1 MKKVYL
7 SMTMLAVSGSLFA
20 QAPTAQRE
28 LFSIKKINTVAE
40 APLQAKALGV
50 AYPIS
55 DFSVPGDWV
64 LDNAGEMAPMG
75 WTIDAVNDSWAF
87 NSGIAS
93 TSGGNYLELY
103 NGDPTTGTPAP
114 TNSTFT
120 ATTANSID
128 VPTLT
133 GGTTDVT
140 IQFEQYGARFVD
152 IQEVLVSTDGVTF
165 VSVGNNDDIPNLTST
180 GGDPYPNPM
189 LRTYDISTAIAGNP
203 STVWIRFSWS
213 PGSQNITYGWFVDDV
228 NIVTKPNNDIKTG
241 DNDWGSLGLH
251 YYQIP
256 LTQVAP
262 IDFWTMVSNEGS
274 DTQTGVML
282 NVDVNSGANTGSSPS
297 VSIAAAA
304 SDSLVATSLFTPS
317 ATGNYSFTMDISA
330 DLVDDVPANNVLT
343 GDSFEVGQSIYARDT
358 DGNPSNG
365 GGEDNDPAAAGD
377 FAFEAG
383 SYFDAFATEAVFGLD
398 VTIGNGTPDGT
409 IIYGKLYVWDGSAF
423 TYVDETAEYT
433 VTSAEA
439 ASNANISLELF
450 THPSITAGSTYLA
463 VVGCYSEFYYGV
475 SGYSPDQTSFIMY
488 GGVGGTGSQYYTNG
502 TPMVRMNFD
511 ASTGIAEVSE
521 TGVVLGQNMPNP
533 FDNNSTINF
542 ELTNTSDVQFEF
554 VDMTGKVVKTM
565 DLGTLTNG
573 AHSIQVDATEFASG
587 VYYYSLVSE
596 GSKITSKMIVQK

>member
-114 TNSTFT
+114 SNSTFT

-128 VPTLT
+128 IPTLT

-189 LRTYDISTAIAGNP
+189 LRTYDISSAISGNP

-282 NVDVNSGANTGSSPS
+282 NVDVNSGANTGSSPG

-304 SDSLVATSLFTPS
+304 SDSLVATSLLTPS

-343 GDSFEVGQSIYARDT
+343 GDSFEVGQYIYARDT
-358 DGNPSNG
+358 DGTPGAS
-365 GGEDNDPAAAGD
+365 GGEDGGVPGD

-573 AHSIQVDATEFASG
+573 SHSIQVDATEFASG
-587 VYYYSLVSE
+587 IYYYSLVSE

>member
-7 SMTMLAVSGSLFA
+7 SMAMLAVSGSLFA

-28 LFSIKKINTVAE
+28 LFSTKKINTVAE
-40 APLQAKALGV
+40 APMQAKALGV
-50 AYPIS
+50 SYLIS

-64 LDNAGEMAPMG
+64 LDNDAQTAPMG
-75 WTIDAVNDSWAF
+75 WTIDAVNDSWYF
-87 NSGIAS
+87 NNGIAS
-93 TSGGNYLELY
+93 NSGGNYLELN
-103 NGDPTTGTPAP
+103 NGNASTGSPAP
-114 TNSTFT
+114 SNSTFT
-120 ATTANSID
+120 ATTAASID

-133 GGTTDVT
+133 GGTSDVT
-140 IQFEQYGARFVD
+140 IQFEQYGARFQD
-152 IQEVLVSTDGVTF
+152 IQEVQVSTDGITF
-165 VSVGNNDDIPNLTST
+165 VTVGDNGDIDAFTQA
-180 GGDPYPNPM
+180 GGAPYANPM
-189 LRTYDISTAIAGNP
+189 LRTYDISSAIAGNP

-213 PGSQNITYGWFVDDV
+213 PGVQNITYGWFVDDV

-241 DNDWGSLGLH
+241 DSDWGSVGLH

-282 NVDVNSGANTGSSPS
+282 NVDVNSGANTGSSAGATVAPS
-297 VSIAAAA
+297 A
-304 SDSLVATSLFTPS
+304 SDSIGISGLFTPS
-317 ATGNYSFTMDISA
+317 TNGAYSFTMNVTA
-330 DLVDDVPANNVLT
+330 DLVDDVPANNQLT
-343 GDSFEVGQSIYARDT
+343 GDSFIVNDYIYARDT
-358 DGNPSNG
+358 DGTPSAG
-365 GGEDNDPAAAGD
+365 GGEDNGAPGD

-383 SYFDAFATEAVFGLD
+383 SYFDAFASEQVYGID
-398 VTIGNGTPDGT
+398 VTVGSGTPDAT
-409 IIYGKLYVWDGSAF
+409 IIYGKLYVFDAAAGDF
-423 TYVDETAEYT
+423 VYLDETAEYS
-433 VTSAEA
+433 VSSAEA
-439 ASNANISLELF
+439 SSNANITLPLF
-450 THPSITAGSTYLA
+450 TYPTLTAGSTYL
-463 VVGCYSEFYYGV
+463 VMVGCYSEFYYGT
-475 SGYSPDQTSFIMY
+475 SGYSPDQTSFITY
-488 GGVGGTGSQYYTNG
+488 GGWNGSGSQYYTNG

-511 ASTGIAEVSE
+511 PSLAIAEVSQ
-521 TGVVLGQNMPNP
+521 TGAVLGQNRPNP

-587 VYYYSLVSE
+587 IYYYSLVSG

>member
-7 SMTMLAVSGSLFA
+7 SMAMLAVSGSLFA

-28 LFSIKKINTVAE
+28 LFSIKNNNTVAE
-40 APLQAKALGV
+40 APMQTKALGITV
-50 AYPIS
+50 WS
-55 DFSVPGDWV
+55 DDFSVSSD
-64 LDNAGEMAPMG
+64 
-75 WTIDAVNDSWAF
+75 WTIGAANLQGQWEMVSTTPAQISQYMGAMASTSNANGFGAFNGVQYLLGGFVDQQNAILEYNNTIDLSTYPYVILEFEQRYRAF
-87 NSGIAS
+87 NSDRTIV
-93 TSGGNYLELY
+93 EL
-103 NGDPTTGTPAP
+103 
-114 TNSTFT
+114 
-120 ATTANSID
+120 
-128 VPTLT
+128 
-133 GGTTDVT
+133 
-140 IQFEQYGARFVD
+140 
-152 IQEVLVSTDGVTF
+152 STDGATWTEVEVNIDVITNDPAIQNLVRVD
-165 VSVGNNDDIPNLTST
+165 VSPYIGGSATARVRFRWEELSGNDS
-180 GGDPYPNPM
+180 Y
-189 LRTYDISTAIAGNP
+189 
-203 STVWIRFSWS
+203 
-213 PGSQNITYGWFVDDV
+213 GSGYGWMVDDV

-282 NVDVNSGANTGSSPS
+282 NVDVNSGANTGSSAG
-297 VSIAAAA
+297 VSIAATA
-304 SDSLVATSLFTPS
+304 SDSLVVTSLFTPS
-317 ATGNYSFTMDISA
+317 ANGTYTFTMDITA

-343 GDSFEVGQSIYARDT
+343 GNSFVVNDYIYARDT
-358 DGNPSNG
+358 DGNPSPG
-365 GGEDNDPAAAGD
+365 GGEDNGSLGD

-383 SYFDAFATEAVFGLD
+383 SYFDAFATEAIFGLD

-511 ASTGIAEVSE
+511 PSLAIAEVSQ
-521 TGVVLGQNMPNP
+521 TGAVLGQNMPNP

-554 VDMTGKVVKTM
+554 VDMTGKVVKTI

-573 AHSIQVDATEFASG
+573 THSIQVDATEFASG